1 MKKHIL
7 CCTVLTV
14 AITGAGNG
22 NAELADKVSLHG
34 TGSWAAGMTD
44 NENRYFLW
52 TEDGNLEHVEAALNI
67 QAQVYETVSVY
78 VQASF
83 DRTWVGTDAAVDYA
97 FAEWSFSDQLSFRGG
112 KVNAPFMLHSDIADT
127 RTALPFFNLPL
138 GIYHNAGVDAYKG
151 IGLTGT
157 VSLPGAWTVQCDIYG
172 GTIEQH
178 PDRKVSYKYEV
189 VTDDEGYYF
198 IDDKGNPLDVKEY
211 WYLEVPD
218 QAVEKMIG
226 GRIMVSPPLEGLR
239 FGLSAYTGDQKYYE
253 SGSLTEHE
261 EKFKDEALVDTVE
274 DPIFA
279 GVSIEYLSDRWEMR
293 SEYLLTHQD
302 DPSYQADRA
311 YAELAYR
318 FTEHWQVAVRY
329 EHNTVNEFAVQG
341 GLLFY
346 DEIFG
351 ESVRESVRENY
362 IGDFESLREHK
373 ELVLGLNYWFTPR
386 LAVKGSY
393 HRIQGN
399 RVTVPADDEKYR
411 EGLWDGRFNEEE
423 TQLFLFGVQFSF

>member
-22 NAELADKVSLHG
+22 MAELADKVSLHG

-52 TEDGNLEHVEAALNI
+52 TEDGNLEHIEAALNI

-83 DRTWVGTDAAVDYA
+83 DRTWIGTDAKVDYA
-97 FAEWSFSDQLSFRGG
+97 FAEWSFSDQLTFRGG
-112 KVNAPFMLHSDIADT
+112 KVNAPFMLHSAIDDT

-138 GIYHNAGVDAYKG
+138 GIYHDAGVDAYKG
-151 IGLTGT
+151 IGLTGS
-157 VSLPGAWTVQCDIYG
+157 VSLPGDWAMQYDIYG
-172 GTIEQH
+172 GTMVQY
-178 PDRKVSYKYEV
+178 PDRKISYQYIV
-189 VTDDEGYYF
+189 DTDDEG
-198 IDDKGNPLDVKEY
+198 NPLVNDNRDLAY
-211 WYLEVPD
+211 SDDWFLEVPD
-218 QAVEKMIG
+218 QAAEKMIG

-239 FGLSAYTGDQKYYE
+239 FGLSVYTGDQKYYD
-253 SGSLTEHE
+253 SGSLTEYE
-261 EKFKDEALVDTVE
+261 EKWEGERLLEVTE
-274 DPIFA
+274 DPVFT
-279 GVSIEYLSDRWEMR
+279 GLSIEYLSDTWELR
-293 SEYLLTHQD
+293 SEYLLTDQD
-302 DPSYQADRA
+302 DPRYQVDRI
-311 YAELAYR
+311 YAEAAYR

-329 EHNTVNEFAVQG
+329 EHNTVDHFPYQG
-341 GLLFY
+341 FPY
-346 DEIFG
+346 HSE
-351 ESVRESVRENY
+351 Y
-362 IGDFESLREHK
+362 IIDDFESLREHK

-393 HRIQGN
+393 HRVQGN
-399 RVTVPADDEKYR
+399 RVTGPADDAKYR
-411 EGLWDGRFNEEE
+411 EGLWEGRFNEEE